1 MQVFQKGSPIA
12 IDVSKAILKLSEDG
26 TLKSLE
32 EKWFAPSPECSANVT
47 DSRTDSL
54 NIHSFWGLYLIS
66 GATSTFCLLLFL
78 TRSLKKYCRHQE
90 DYVGNLSPVD
100 ESVWIK
106 TIRVAKYLYY
116 GEVCIQGEASAAPQA
131 PDINEGSSSR
141 LDYESPTHTDMQ
153 NLDVT
158 SQAQNEI
165 EMRLQA
171 LY

>member
-12 IDVSKAILKLSEDG
+12 TDVSRAILKLSEDG

-54 NIHSFWGLYLIS
+54 SIHSFWGLYLTS
-66 GATSTFCLLLFL
+66 GATSTVCLLLFL
-78 TRSLKKYCRHQE
+78 THLLKKYCLHKE
-90 DYVGNLSPVD
+90 DYVGNLFPVD
-100 ESVWIK
+100 ETTWIK
-106 TIRVAKYLYY
+106 AIRVAKYLYH

-131 PDINEGSSSR
+131 PEIDEWSSST
-141 LDYESPTHTDMQ
+141 LDYEGPTPTDMQ

-158 SQAQNEI
+158 SQAQIEI

-171 LY
+171 LN